1 MKTDHSCLALA
12 ASLALLLATAPLSEA
27 SPDSEVSETARTG
40 TINLSG
46 GTNSDFYT
54 GLIYIIPILLAIIV
68 LDFAIFGTF
77 ATRSDDLNPI
87 SQFFYH
93 AREGLHIL
101 RSRPR
106 RPYSP
111 YAPRPQQSQARPTPH
126 RVAR

>member
-1 MKTDHSCLALA
+1 MTSIHHTAAFLA
-12 ASLALLLATAPLSEA
+12 SVLLLSCVNAT
-27 SPDSEVSETARTG
+27 DTQMETARTG

-46 GTNSDFYT
+46 GTNNDLAS

-77 ATRSDDLNPI
+77 ATRSDELNPV
-87 SQFFYH
+87 SKFFFH

-101 RSRPR
+101 RNR
-106 RPYSP
+106 RTRYGVYGP
-111 YAPRPQQSQARPTPH
+111 SQRAQHQPHPHAQAGPAPH